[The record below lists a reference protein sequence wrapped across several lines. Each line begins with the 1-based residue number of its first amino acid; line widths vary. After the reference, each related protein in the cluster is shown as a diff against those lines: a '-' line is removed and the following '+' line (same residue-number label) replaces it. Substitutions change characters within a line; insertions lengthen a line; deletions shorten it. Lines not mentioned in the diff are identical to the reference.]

1 MRHAK
6 MVIIAVMV
14 VLFMSYGMSWAS
26 NFKSYT
32 PVVTGG
38 TAYDFE
44 GQAEGTLIDTQYAGV
59 TFGQAPSAGRP
70 QIDNYPW
77 LFGYGSSSGSAV
89 LTGSTEGGYPFPT
102 VAGITGTFAS
112 GVSEFQA
119 FFSDTAPLGDYTVY
133 AYGAGDTLLES
144 FTILASETLPLGY
157 SGGSFPPPGTSPL
170 PGLYI
175 GFQRGSADI
184 FKVQI
189 GPSAADGDAFA
200 IDDFQFK
207 TAAVPEPI
215 SMLLLGFGLTGLAIL
230 RARGR
235 K

>member
-1 MRHAK
+1 
-6 MVIIAVMV
+6 MVIIAVIV

-26 NFKSYT
+26 NFKSST
-32 PVVTGG
+32 SVVTGG
-38 TAYDFE
+38 TVYNFE
-44 GQAEGTLIDTQYAGV
+44 GQAEGALISNQYAGV
-59 TFGQAPSAGRP
+59 TFGQAPLAGRP
-70 QIDNYPW
+70 MIDNSPY
-77 LFGYGSSSGSAV
+77 LYAYGSSSGTGV
-89 LTGSTEGGYPFPT
+89 LTGSTEGGYPYPT

-133 AYGAGDTLLES
+133 AYGASNNLLDS
-144 FTILASETLPLGY
+144 LTILMSET
-157 SGGSFPPPGTSPL
+157 S
-170 PGLYI
+170 GLYV
-175 GFQRGSADI
+175 GFQLASADI

-189 GPSAADGDAFA
+189 GPSSFYPGDAFA

-215 SMLLLGFGLTGLAIL
+215 SMLLLGFGLTGLAVL

>member
-1 MRHAK
+1 MRQTK

-38 TAYDFE
+38 NAYDFE

-70 QIDNYPW
+70 QIDNYTW

-133 AYGAGDTLLES
+133 AYGAGNNLLDS
-144 FTILASETLPLGY
+144 LTILMSET
-157 SGGSFPPPGTSPL
+157 S
-170 PGLYI
+170 GLYV
-175 GFQRGSADI
+175 GFQLASADI

-189 GPSAADGDAFA
+189 GPSSFYPGDAFA

-215 SMLLLGFGLTGLAIL
+215 SMLLLGFGLTGLAVL

>member
-1 MRHAK
+1 MRHTK

-26 NFKSYT
+26 YFKSYT

-44 GQAEGTLIDTQYAGV
+44 GQVAGTLISNQYAGV

-70 QIDNYPW
+70 QIDNYSW

-89 LTGSTEGGYPFPT
+89 LTGSTEGGYSSPT

-119 FFSDTAPLGDYTVY
+119 FFSDTSPLGNYTVY
-133 AYGAGDTLLES
+133 AYGTGDTLLES
-144 FTILASETLPLGY
+144 FTILTSEILPPGY
-157 SGGSFPPPGTSPL
+157 GGGFFPPPGTSPL
-170 PGLYI
+170 PGLYV

-184 FKVQI
+184 IRVQI
-189 GPSAADGDAFA
+189 GPSAASGDAFA

-215 SMLLLGFGLTGLAIL
+215 SMLLLGFGLTGLAVL